1 MLRQLKRCFNCCSDF
16 FFTFKHFENCPDL
29 ATSVAVNGLVR
40 PSRTHFMI
48 LLEVRSSRC
57 VLTGAHTHARARTL
71 GVIQKPDE
79 LQEIRERL
87 WSRAWRRAVPHPHT
101 ASPVPRLTH
110 AHSKFN
116 EDHCQH
122 DDERP
127 VHRIHHKHGD
137 SSGAGLQNTLCRRWS
152 DARKSWEAIACHDLV
167 MMTRLDT
174 IDESRFYVNVFSPP
188 QQLPKRRKVRGV
200 KYFHFNAC
208 LSGDH

>member
-1 MLRQLKRCFNCCSDF
+1 M
-16 FFTFKHFENCPDL
+16 H
-29 ATSVAVNGLVR
+29 LVCQR
-40 PSRTHFMI
+40 AHARTH
-48 LLEVRSSRC
+48 
-57 VLTGAHTHARARTL
+57 ARTL

-87 WSRAWRRAVPHPHT
+87 WSRAWGRALPHPHT
-101 ASPVPRLTH
+101 ASPAPRLTH

-127 VHRIHHKHGD
+127 VRWIHHKHGD
-137 SSGAGLQNTLCRRWS
+137 SSGAGLQNTLCRWWS
-152 DARKSWEAIACHDLV
+152 DARKSWVAIACHDDLV

-174 IDESRFYVNVFSPP
+174 IDESRFYVNVFFFFP

-200 KYFHFNAC
+200 KYLHFNSC